1 MRETLKAKGY
11 DHNQAETGSAKIG
24 EVLRGLLENLLD
36 DRHVIRNNDKN
47 EPEFSLPRRNEAA
60 YGGDSL
66 KEKQLDDKNVV
77 QSLVKKIPEEIP
89 RQTMARNKKVTFGEE
104 AEHLGLVQQSG
115 EWPTSVQGAEEEKF
129 SEESD
134 EWDKDSEKSSNDQ
147 DSLGMIMAEEKMRHR
162 DSELKIDPSS
172 GTYNLDQQRCAHVKN
187 SRKLQYQRNRSG
199 SYRAIQVSERTW
211 CQMMTGR
218 S

>member
-1 MRETLKAKGY
+1 M
-11 DHNQAETGSAKIG
+11 
-24 EVLRGLLENLLD
+24 
-36 DRHVIRNNDKN
+36 
-47 EPEFSLPRRNEAA
+47 
-60 YGGDSL
+60 
-66 KEKQLDDKNVV
+66 KEKQFDDKDVV
-77 QSLVKKIPEEIP
+77 QSLVGKIPEEIP
-89 RQTMARNKKVTFGEE
+89 RQTMARNKKVTFREE

-115 EWPTSVQGAEEEKF
+115 KWPTSVQGAEEEKL

-134 EWDKDSEKSSNDQ
+134 EWDKDSEKSSNEQ
-147 DSLGMIMAEEKMRHR
+147 DSLGMIMAEEKVRHR
-162 DSELKIDPSS
+162 DRELQIDPSS